1 MRRAALPL
9 LLLAGAHA
17 HAVGPVDDAVAR
29 VTQVAAWF
37 RGGPAPR
44 HWTVTKATDIRGA
57 YGEWREA
64 GAGAYGRA
72 FEVPGNAS
80 LVVKTRAHRELGG
93 ARHTREREARSRA
106 EALYLEFVRGR
117 AGAPALRG
125 GWLEGSKLFYVVRR
139 AGTALTESDADVPY
153 LRPAPAWS
161 ARCRAAPLAAARAL
175 VECVRSFTDAGYFLE
190 DLDGGRFALDEATGE
205 VFTVAAP
212 EPLATSPILGVLDWA
227 LHGVRTNRS
236 AHHRTR
242 WDRGKACR
250 SDGECPAT
258 TARHRC
264 ANHDCAEVEWEAREA
279 RGWCRNG
286 RCVGVDA
293 RAHVYDLATRAWALP
308 LILAEGRFPSPE
320 AKRRLEEL
328 IKRMRSEA
336 PEDRPSF
343 LEVLRA
349 LDDKVEPAPAWP
361 AVVSGEAA
369 AVARAAAAAAW
380 LKGAPAPRHWTVR
393 AKDNCTLDAP
403 LGSGAYKRAFTIRE
417 NAGVLVK
424 TRAHIAHGA
433 RKRRVHG
440 EETARDEVV
449 YLEFLRGSPGVPRLL
464 GRRLG
469 AEHELEFDADAAVG
483 EFARLANDRGQH
495 RRLD

>member
-57 YGEWREA
+57 YGDWREV
-64 GAGAYGRA
+64 GAGAHGRA

-80 LVVKTRAHRELGG
+80 LVVRTRAHRELGG

-106 EALYLEFVRGR
+106 EALYLEFARGR

-139 AGTALTESDADVPY
+139 AGTALTEDSALPEASDVLY
-153 LRPAPAWS
+153 LRPAPAWA

-175 VECVRSFTDAGYFLE
+175 VECVRSFADAGYFLE

-212 EPLATSPILGVLDWA
+212 EPLAMSPILGVLDWA

-264 ANHDCAEVEWEAREA
+264 SKHDCAEVEWEAREA

-308 LILAEGRFPSPE
+308 LILAEGRFSSQK
-320 AKRRLEEL
+320 AKQRLEQL

-336 PEDRPSF
+336 PEDRPS
-343 LEVLRA
+343 LSDVLAA
-349 LDDKVEPAPAWP
+349 LAGRPVPSIVE
-361 AVVSGEAA
+361 G
-369 AVARAAAAAAW
+369 
-380 LKGAPAPRHWTVR
+380 
-393 AKDNCTLDAP
+393 N
-403 LGSGAYKRAFTIRE
+403 
-417 NAGVLVK
+417 
-424 TRAHIAHGA
+424 
-433 RKRRVHG
+433 
-440 EETARDEVV
+440 
-449 YLEFLRGSPGVPRLL
+449 
-464 GRRLG
+464 
-469 AEHELEFDADAAVG
+469 
-483 EFARLANDRGQH
+483 
-495 RRLD
+495 

>member
-44 HWTVTKATDIRGA
+44 HWTVTKVTDIRGA
-57 YGEWREA
+57 YGDWREV
-64 GAGAYGRA
+64 GAGAHGRA

-161 ARCRAAPLAAARAL
+161 ARCRAAPLASARAL
-175 VECVRSFTDAGYFLE
+175 VECIRSFTDAGYFLE

-258 TARHRC
+258 TAPHRC
-264 ANHDCAEVEWEAREA
+264 SKPDCAEVEWEAREA

-286 RCVGVDA
+286 RCVG
-293 RAHVYDLATRAWALP
+293 
-308 LILAEGRFPSPE
+308 GFPASCW
-320 AKRRLEEL
+320 
-328 IKRMRSEA
+328 
-336 PEDRPSF
+336 F
-343 LEVLRA
+343 L
-349 LDDKVEPAPAWP
+349 
-361 AVVSGEAA
+361 
-369 AVARAAAAAAW
+369 
-380 LKGAPAPRHWTVR
+380 
-393 AKDNCTLDAP
+393 
-403 LGSGAYKRAFTIRE
+403 
-417 NAGVLVK
+417 
-424 TRAHIAHGA
+424 
-433 RKRRVHG
+433 
-440 EETARDEVV
+440 
-449 YLEFLRGSPGVPRLL
+449 
-464 GRRLG
+464 
-469 AEHELEFDADAAVG
+469 
-483 EFARLANDRGQH
+483 
-495 RRLD
+495 